1 MSAGKLLHGKSIET
15 AGRPTGMS
23 PTTEPLYP
31 KMIEK
36 RRPTRAAI
44 KTPGTKV
51 CIALPMTMIITDVVV
66 SATAR
71 NSHEPGSDRVKNAPL
86 TTPTLASDIS
96 TPNVEGSRAHT
107 IRIATAE
114 VNPVITARDIR

>member
-23 PTTEPLYP
+23 PTIEPSYP

-36 RRPTRAAI
+36 RRPIRAAI

-51 CIALPMTMIITDVVV
+51 CTALPMTMMIMDVTV
-66 SATAR
+66 SVKAR
-71 NSHEPGSDRVKNAPL
+71 NSHELGSDRVKIAPR
-86 TTPTLASDIS
+86 TTPTSASDTS

-107 IRIATAE
+107 IRMAT
-114 VNPVITARDIR
+114 